1 MEQIP
6 NSNKHTASDPDPI
19 MTPPVNIAKRQH
31 LLNTAKYW
39 LGAGVLLMAM
49 SFSATFFFSGHGLS
63 FTTSCMYVLTT
74 LGTACIL
81 KALVNV
87 FN

>member
-1 MEQIP
+1 MEQLP
-6 NSNKHTASDPDPI
+6 NSNKYATSDLDP
-19 MTPPVNIAKRQH
+19 MMAPPANSAKRQH

-39 LGAGVLLMAM
+39 LGAGVLFMAM
-49 SFSATFFFSGHGLS
+49 SFSATFFFSGNGLS
-63 FTTSCMYVLTT
+63 FTTGCMYLLTT